1 MKWFT
6 DPDEVAEERAAA
18 AALRRLPASCRVVA
32 VCAGAGGVGV
42 TSVCAGIGATLAA
55 LWPGRIAYAG
65 LLEAPPIVGV
75 HVAAETMWTDQVTLE
90 AVEDLRK
97 RHSVLLL
104 DLGVHASRT
113 MRVLLSTA
121 DRILVVTDEDG
132 RGEAKALARVHAAA
146 AATRR
151 ATIGRSGQSGPD
163 RFVVPSDKAFS
174 QLGPDLL
181 ERAKPA
187 TCRALLRL
195 AAWCV

>member
-18 AALRRLPASCRVVA
+18 AALRRLPVGGRVVA
-32 VCAGAGGVGV
+32 VCSGAGGVGA
-42 TSVCAGIGATLAA
+42 TSIAAGIGATLAA

-65 LLEAPPIVGV
+65 LLSAPPIAGV
-75 HVAAETMWTDQVTLE
+75 HVAADTMWTDQVTLD
-90 AVEDLRK
+90 AVVELRD

-113 MRVLLSTA
+113 TRILLSTA
-121 DRILVVTDEDG
+121 DRIIVVTDEDG
-132 RGEAKALARVHAAA
+132 LGEERALARVNTAAP
-146 AATRR
+146 ATKRTV
-151 ATIGRSGQSGPD
+151 AGRPGQSTHD
-163 RFVVPSDKAFS
+163 RFVIPPDKAFA
-174 QLGPDLL
+174 QLDAELL

>member
-18 AALRRLPASCRVVA
+18 AALRRLPAGGRVVA
-32 VCAGAGGVGV
+32 VCSGAGGVGA

-65 LLEAPPIVGV
+65 LLAAPPIAGV
-75 HVAAETMWTDQVTLE
+75 QVAAETMWTDQVTLE
-90 AVEDLRK
+90 AVEDLRD

-113 MRVLLSTA
+113 TRVLLSTA

-132 RGEAKALARVHAAA
+132 RGEEKAMARVITAAPATKRALA
-146 AATRR
+146 
-151 ATIGRSGQSGPD
+151 GRSGQSAPD
-163 RFVVPSDKAFS
+163 RFVIPSDRAFA
-174 QLGPDLL
+174 QLGSDLL